1 MENTLAEERQ
11 KEIVWRKRKF
21 RPTRILMHAIIILF
35 IFAVLCPLLYTF
47 KLSVQDIPSAYQGYL
62 VPTEWTLDHYPY
74 VVTEL
79 PTAMQNLMNS
89 IWVTIATV
97 ILVSAVSVLAGYA
110 LVHLPTPGKALVLAF
125 LVGTLFFPTRL
136 LSLIGIYQVQK
147 ALGLQNETYGLIF
160 PYVSV
165 GLALSVLIMR
175 SVFEQIS
182 KEITEA
188 AKVDGANSWYT
199 LLHIMFPLVK
209 NGLVVIIM
217 VNFVVVWG
225 EYLIAMTL
233 LDDMEKRTF
242 PVILTKTSGG
252 QAQWAW
258 PRLAAMYIVAILP
271 GIVGFVL
278 AQRWYMKGL
287 TEGAIKM

>member
-1 MENTLAEERQ
+1 MHTTLVERKVQ
-11 KEIVWRKRKF
+11 VKERRKF
-21 RPTRILMHAIIILF
+21 RPTRVLLHAIIILF
-35 IFAVLCPLLYTF
+35 IIIVLCPLLYMF
-47 KLSVQDIPSAYQGYL
+47 KLSAQDIPSAYQGYL
-62 VPTEWTLDHYPY
+62 VPTEWTLEHYPY
-74 VVTEL
+74 VVTQI
-79 PTAMQNLMNS
+79 PTVVGNLMNS
-89 IWVTIATV
+89 VWVTIATV
-97 ILVSAVSVLAGYA
+97 ILVSAISVLAGYA

-125 LVGTLFFPTRL
+125 LVATLFFPSRL

-147 ALGLQNETYGLIF
+147 VLGLQNETYGLIF

-182 KEITEA
+182 TEIVEA
-188 AKVDGANSWYT
+188 AKVDGANSWFT
-199 LLHIMFPLVK
+199 LWHIMFPLVK

-225 EYLIAMTL
+225 EYLLAVTL
-233 LDDMEKRTF
+233 IDDMEKRTF
-242 PVILTKTSGG
+242 PVVLARAALGH
-252 QAQWAW
+252 AQWAW

-271 GIVGFVL
+271 GIVGFLL

-287 TEGAIKM
+287 TEGAVKM

>member
-1 MENTLAEERQ
+1 MHTTLAERKVQIEER
-11 KEIVWRKRKF
+11 RKF
-21 RPTRILMHAIIILF
+21 RPTRVLLHAIIILF
-35 IFAVLCPLLYTF
+35 IIAVLCPLVYTF
-47 KLSVQDIPSAYQGYL
+47 KVSVQDIPSAYQGYL
-62 VPTEWTLDHYPY
+62 VPTEWTLEHYPY

-97 ILVSAVSVLAGYA
+97 ILVSIISVLAGYA

-182 KEITEA
+182 TEIVEA

-199 LLHIMFPLVK
+199 LWHIMFPLVK
-209 NGLVVIIM
+209 NGLVVIIL
-217 VNFVVVWG
+217 VNFVVAWG

-233 LDDMEKRTF
+233 VDDLEKRTF
-242 PVILTKTSGG
+242 PVMLARAAFGFG
-252 QAQWAW
+252 QWEW
-258 PRLAAMYIVAILP
+258 PRLAAMYIVAISP

-287 TEGAIKM
+287 TEGAVKM

>member
-1 MENTLAEERQ
+1 MHTTQAERKVQIEER
-11 KEIVWRKRKF
+11 RKF
-21 RPTRILMHAIIILF
+21 RPTRVLLHAIIILF
-35 IFAVLCPLLYTF
+35 IIIVLCPLLWVF
-47 KLSVQDIPSAYQGYL
+47 KLSFQDVPSAYQGYL
-62 VPTEWTLDHYPY
+62 VPTEWTLEHYPY
-74 VVTEL
+74 VITKV
-79 PTAMQNLMNS
+79 PTLIQNLMNS

-97 ILVSAVSVLAGYA
+97 ILVSVISVLAGYA

-147 ALGLQNETYGLIF
+147 ALGLQNETHGLIF
-160 PYVSV
+160 PYVSI
-165 GLALSVLIMR
+165 GAALSVLIMR

-182 KEITEA
+182 TEIVEA

-199 LLHIMFPLVK
+199 LWHIMFPLVK
-209 NGLVVIIM
+209 NGLIVIIL
-217 VNFVVVWG
+217 VNFVVAWG

-233 LDDMEKRTF
+233 VDDLEKRTF
-242 PVILTKTSGG
+242 PVMLARAAFGFG
-252 QAQWAW
+252 QWEW
-258 PRLAAMYIVAILP
+258 PRLAAMYIVAISP

-287 TEGAIKM
+287 TEGAVKM

>member
-1 MENTLAEERQ
+1 MEDFILHEGQSSDAQ
-11 KEIVWRKRKF
+11 PVVAVFHLEIF
-21 RPTRILMHAIIILF
+21 LYRPLF
-35 IFAVLCPLLYTF
+35 
-47 KLSVQDIPSAYQGYL
+47 
-62 VPTEWTLDHYPY
+62 
-74 VVTEL
+74 
-79 PTAMQNLMNS
+79 
-89 IWVTIATV
+89 
-97 ILVSAVSVLAGYA
+97 AGYA
-110 LVHLPTPGKALVLAF
+110 LVHLPTPGKALVVAF
-125 LVGTLFFPTRL
+125 LVGTLFFPSRL

-147 ALGLQNETYGLIF
+147 ILGLQNTVHGLIF

-182 KEITEA
+182 AEIVEA

-199 LLHIMFPLVK
+199 LWHIMFPLVR

-233 LDDMEKRTF
+233 TDDMEKRTF
-242 PVILTKTSGG
+242 PVVLTQVAVG
-252 QAQWAW
+252 QAQWSW
-258 PRLAAMYIVAILP
+258 PRLSAMYIVAILP
-271 GIVGFVL
+271 GIIGFVVS
-278 AQRWYMKGL
+278 QRWYMKGL

>member
-1 MENTLAEERQ
+1 MHTTQVERKVQIEER
-11 KEIVWRKRKF
+11 RKL
-21 RPTRILMHAIIILF
+21 RPTRVLLHAIIILF
-35 IFAVLCPLLYTF
+35 IIAVLCPLVYTF
-47 KLSVQDIPSAYQGYL
+47 KVSFQDIPSAYQGYL
-62 VPTEWTLDHYPY
+62 VPTEWTLEHYPY

-89 IWVTIATV
+89 IWVTIGTV
-97 ILVSAVSVLAGYA
+97 ILVSIISVLAGYA

-147 ALGLQNETYGLIF
+147 ALGLHNETYGLIF

-182 KEITEA
+182 PEITEA

-199 LLHIMFPLVK
+199 LWHIMFPLVK

-242 PVILTKTSGG
+242 PVVLTQVAVG
-252 QAQWAW
+252 QGQWSW
-258 PRLAAMYIVAILP
+258 PRLSAMYIVAILP
-271 GIVGFVL
+271 GIVGFLL

>member
-1 MENTLAEERQ
+1 MHTTLVERKVQ
-11 KEIVWRKRKF
+11 VKERRKF
-21 RPTRILMHAIIILF
+21 RPTRVLLHAIIILF
-35 IFAVLCPLLYTF
+35 IFIVLCPLLWVF
-47 KLSVQDIPSAYQGYL
+47 KLSFQDVPSAYQGYL
-62 VPTEWTLDHYPY
+62 VPTEWTLEHYPY
-74 VVTEL
+74 VITKV
-79 PTAMQNLMNS
+79 PTLIQNLMNS

-97 ILVSAVSVLAGYA
+97 ILVSAISVLAGYA

-147 ALGLQNETYGLIF
+147 ALGLQNETYGLVF
-160 PYVSV
+160 PYVSI
-165 GLALSVLIMR
+165 GAALSVLIMR

-182 KEITEA
+182 TEIVEA

-199 LLHIMFPLVK
+199 LWHIMFPLVK

-242 PVILTKTSGG
+242 PVVLTQVAVG
-252 QAQWAW
+252 QGQWSW
-258 PRLAAMYIVAILP
+258 PRLSAMYIVAILP
-271 GIVGFVL
+271 GIVGFVIS
-278 AQRWYMKGL
+278 QRWYMKGL
-287 TEGAIKM
+287 TEGAVKM

>member
-1 MENTLAEERQ
+1 MHTTQVERKVQ
-11 KEIVWRKRKF
+11 VKERRRF
-21 RPTRILMHAIIILF
+21 RPTRVLLHAIIILF
-35 IFAVLCPLLYTF
+35 IIIVLCPLLYTF

-89 IWVTIATV
+89 IWVTIGTV
-97 ILVSAVSVLAGYA
+97 ILVSAISVLAGYA

-233 LDDMEKRTF
+233 IDDMEKRTF
-242 PVILTKTSGG
+242 PVVLTQVAVG
-252 QAQWAW
+252 QGQWSW
-258 PRLAAMYIVAILP
+258 PRLSAMYIVAILP
-271 GIVGFVL
+271 GIVGFVIS
-278 AQRWYMKGL
+278 QRWYMKGL

>member
-1 MENTLAEERQ
+1 VHPTQVERKVQ
-11 KEIVWRKRKF
+11 VKERRKF
-21 RPTRILMHAIIILF
+21 RPTRVLLHAIIILF
-35 IFAVLCPLLYTF
+35 IIIVLCPLLYIF
-47 KLSVQDIPSAYQGYL
+47 KLSFQDFPSAYQGYL
-62 VPTEWTLDHYPY
+62 VPTEWTLEHYPY
-74 VVTEL
+74 AVTKV
-79 PTAMQNLMNS
+79 PTLIQNITNS

-97 ILVSAVSVLAGYA
+97 ILVSAISVLAGYA

-125 LVGTLFFPTRL
+125 LVATLFFPTRL

-147 ALGLQNETYGLIF
+147 VLGLQNETYGLVF
-160 PYVSV
+160 PYVSI
-165 GLALSVLIMR
+165 GAALSVLIMR

-182 KEITEA
+182 TEIVEA

-199 LLHIMFPLVK
+199 LWHIMFPLVK
-209 NGLVVIIM
+209 NGLVVVIM
-217 VNFVVVWG
+217 VNFVVAWG

-233 LDDMEKRTF
+233 VDDLEKRTF
-242 PVILTKTSGG
+242 PVMLARAAFGFG
-252 QAQWAW
+252 QWEW
-258 PRLAAMYIVAILP
+258 PRLAAMYIVAISP